1 MFRAAV
7 IAAALSLAV
16 GVRAEETPAR
26 DPMQPFDGA
35 AAAGAAQAASAPRFA
50 LTGVLI
56 SPTRRVALV
65 NGKPCTLGGTVD
77 GAEIVAIEPAAVR
90 LRERGVEFVI
100 SLGQPQSGRPPTAQ
114 GETVP

>member
-1 MFRAAV
+1 MFKAAI
-7 IAAALSLAV
+7 IAGALLLAV
-16 GVRAEETPAR
+16 SVRAEEKPAR
-26 DPMQPFDGA
+26 DPMQPFDSA
-35 AAAGAAQAASAPRFA
+35 AAARVDQAASAPRFV

-65 NGKPCTLGGTVD
+65 NGRPYTPGDAVD

-90 LRERGVEFVI
+90 LREHGVEFVI